1 MKGHSL
7 KYTNLMEGGQ
17 AKTGEMTKKLDIL
30 KEFDY
35 FARMF
40 MLMNEKIYPFSSWKR
55 FCKAL
60 ELFEAM
66 PARDPPALA
75 DRDAG

>member
-1 MKGHSL
+1 
-7 KYTNLMEGGQ
+7 MERGQ

-40 MLMNEKIYPFSSWKR
+40 MLMNEKRYPFSSWKR

-60 ELFEAM
+60 ELLKAM
-66 PARDPPALA
+66 PARDPPAIA
-75 DRDAG
+75 DWDAG